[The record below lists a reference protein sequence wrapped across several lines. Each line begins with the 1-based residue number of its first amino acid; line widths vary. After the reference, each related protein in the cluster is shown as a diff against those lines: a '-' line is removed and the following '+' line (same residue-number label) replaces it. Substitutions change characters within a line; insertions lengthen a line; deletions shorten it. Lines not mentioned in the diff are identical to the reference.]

1 MPLPKLTEPGKTIGI
16 SAADDAYIDSIKKP
30 GQTKKDC
37 LHEILRRSKYQT
49 SKRLAAKKS
58 CLLIK

>member
-1 MPLPKLTEPGKTIGI
+1 MPLQKLTEPGKTIGI
-16 SAADDAYIDSIKKP
+16 SAEDDAYIESIKKP
-30 GQTKKDC
+30 WQTKKDC

-49 SKRLAAKKS
+49 QKRLAAKKS